1 MDLHALCSPSV
12 SRIVLSLK
20 TGWWCWLSGLQCV
33 QSNSKTLNGW
43 YNPSSNGGFM
53 VLGLPQCQQSWT
65 YINVM
70 HGKWPTIFSISSP
83 HVLVVVTYEL
93 LSSSLKFFMATS
105 KVCTQFRELWH
116 QEDPEDQDDS
126 EQVEADEAAA
136 AKCLGLSPYWLKIE
150 LDPQVEDLEVIWSCT
165 SSSTTWTSWT
175 YKSSINSVSNLFNI
189 ISISSRLGLRED
201 KT

>member
-1 MDLHALCSPSV
+1 MSTPNLSSSNFRCCLMDLHALCSPSV
-12 SRIVLSLK
+12 SRIMLSLK

-33 QSNSKTLNGW
+33 QPNSKTLNGW

-136 AKCLGLSPYWLKIE
+136 AECLGLSPYWLKIE
-150 LDPQVEDLEVIWSCT
+150 LDAT
-165 SSSTTWTSWT
+165 SGRRSG
-175 YKSSINSVSNLFNI
+175 
-189 ISISSRLGLRED
+189 RL
-201 KT
+201 

>member
-1 MDLHALCSPSV
+1 MSTPNLSSSNFRCCLMDLHALCSPSV

-33 QSNSKTLNGW
+33 QPNSKTLNGW

-83 HVLVVVTYEL
+83 HVLVVETWV
-93 LSSSLKFFMATS
+93 
-105 KVCTQFRELWH
+105 V
-116 QEDPEDQDDS
+116 
-126 EQVEADEAAA
+126 
-136 AKCLGLSPYWLKIE
+136 IE
-150 LDPQVEDLEVIWSCT
+150 LPEVFHGNIHSVHTISGAVTTGRSGRFGRSRTSRSRRSGSGEMSGPQSLLPKDR
-165 SSSTTWTSWT
+165 TWC
-175 YKSSINSVSNLFNI
+175 Y
-189 ISISSRLGLRED
+189 LRQ
-201 KT
+201 KI

>member
-1 MDLHALCSPSV
+1 MSTPNLSSSNFRCCLMDLHALCSPSV

-65 YINVM
+65 HINVM

-83 HVLVVVTYEL
+83 DVLVVVTYEL
-93 LSSSLKFFMATS
+93 LSSSLKFSWQHPKCAHNFGSCDTRKIRKIRPIQNKS
-105 KVCTQFRELWH
+105 KPTKRQPRNVW
-116 QEDPEDQDDS
+116 
-126 EQVEADEAAA
+126 A
-136 AKCLGLSPYWLKIE
+136 
-150 LDPQVEDLEVIWSCT
+150 
-165 SSSTTWTSWT
+165 
-175 YKSSINSVSNLFNI
+175 SVLT
-189 ISISSRLGLRED
+189 D
-201 KT
+201 